1 MVSIGTMRNAKLFL
15 FDIDGTLLSTARA
28 GEHALRLGFKE
39 RFGVDDDLSSISF
52 AGSTDSSIARQ
63 MFAAH
68 GIEPTAE
75 NIADLLDGY
84 VHHLARELPRRE
96 GRILPGIVALLEALH
111 GRDDCVLGLLTGN
124 IERGARLKLS
134 HYGVWDFFE
143 FGAYADD
150 HTDRNKLGPVARER
164 AVEKHGISF
173 EAADIFVLGDT
184 PKDVDC
190 ARAAGFVA
198 VAIATGKYSREELAA
213 HAPDFL
219 FDDLA
224 DTAGVLR
231 ALLGARQGKSDLQQG
246 VKFE

>member
-1 MVSIGTMRNAKLFL
+1 MQRKKLFL

-39 RFGVDDDLSSISF
+39 RFGVEDDLSSISF
-52 AGSTDSSIARQ
+52 AGSTDSAIARQ

-68 GIEPTAE
+68 GIPDTPE

-96 GRILPGIVALLEALH
+96 GRVLPGIVTLLEALQA
-111 GRDDCVLGLLTGN
+111 REDCVLGLLTGN
-124 IERGARLKLS
+124 IEKGAQLKLS

-150 HTDRNKLGPVARER
+150 HTDRNKLGPVAHAR
-164 AVEKHGISF
+164 AVEKHGTSF
-173 EAADIFVLGDT
+173 DAKDVFVIGDT
-184 PKDVDC
+184 PKDIDC

-198 VAIATGKYSREELAA
+198 VAIATGKYSRGELAA
-213 HAPDFL
+213 HRPDHL

-231 ALLGARQGKSDLQQG
+231 ALLGA
-246 VKFE
+246 

>member
-1 MVSIGTMRNAKLFL
+1 MQRKKLFL

-39 RFGVDDDLSSISF
+39 RFGVEDDLSSISF
-52 AGSTDSSIARQ
+52 AGSTDSAIARQ

-68 GIEPTAE
+68 GIPDTPE

-84 VHHLARELPRRE
+84 VHHLARELPRRQ
-96 GRILPGIVALLEALH
+96 GRVLPGIVALLEALH
-111 GRDDCVLGLLTGN
+111 SREDCVLGLLTGN
-124 IERGARLKLS
+124 IEKGAQLKLS

-150 HTDRNKLGPVARER
+150 HTDRNKLGPVAHAR

-173 EAADIFVLGDT
+173 DAKDVFVIGDT
-184 PKDVDC
+184 PKDIDC

-198 VAIATGKYSREELAA
+198 VAIATGKYSRGELAL
-213 HAPDFL
+213 HRPDFL
-219 FDDLA
+219 FDDLSH
-224 DTAGVLR
+224 TEGVLH
-231 ALLGARQGKSDLQQG
+231 ALLGD
-246 VKFE
+246 